1 MSQVKNLATEALK
14 SCMPLLENVGSRVPS
29 AKVMDVFHD

>member
-1 MSQVKNLATEALK
+1 MFQVKNWAAEALK
-14 SCMPLLENVGSRVPS
+14 LYATLENVGSRVPS